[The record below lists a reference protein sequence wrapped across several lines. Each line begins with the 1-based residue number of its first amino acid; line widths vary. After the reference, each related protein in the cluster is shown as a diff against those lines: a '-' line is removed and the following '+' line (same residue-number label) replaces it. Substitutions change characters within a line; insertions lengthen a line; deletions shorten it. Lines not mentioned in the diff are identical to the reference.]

1 MNHSDV
7 KLYYYLIIT
16 FIYGRISLFNRKI
29 ILLIFVFASLVLI
42 SAVSAAENSQNQTA
56 GEDIQEDALK
66 SVSIVPTKLS
76 TTYGSGK
83 SFKVKVVD
91 TKTKKPAANVRLL
104 LKVFSGKKS
113 KKVSLTTDSGGV
125 AKYSA
130 SKLNVGKHKVIVN
143 VKDTKKISSI
153 SKTSKIIIKKAK
165 LKIFAP
171 KITNHYNV
179 NKQFKITVKNKEGN
193 IAMKGVKLLIKVFTG
208 KKYKKYSLKTNKNGV
223 VKINTKSL
231 NKGKHKVTVNVKES
245 SKVKKASA
253 KSKITTVENA
263 LYVKLKAN
271 GKTLSVKLANNKATN
286 ALVEKLKKGDVKI
299 RAREYGG
306 FEKVGDLGFS
316 LPTDDKYIS
325 TAPGDIVLYEG
336 DQVSIFYDSNSW
348 EYTKIG
354 KVQKVTSK
362 ELKNI
367 LGSGDVVLVF
377 SLK

>member
-1 MNHSDV
+1 MS
-7 KLYYYLIIT
+7 
-16 FIYGRISLFNRKI
+16 
-29 ILLIFVFASLVLI
+29 
-42 SAVSAAENSQNQTA
+42 
-56 GEDIQEDALK
+56 
-66 SVSIVPTKLS
+66 
-76 TTYGSGK
+76 
-83 SFKVKVVD
+83 
-91 TKTKKPAANVRLL
+91 
-104 LKVFSGKKS
+104 S
-113 KKVSLTTDSGGV
+113 KK
-125 AKYSA
+125 
-130 SKLNVGKHKVIVN
+130 
-143 VKDTKKISSI
+143 
-153 SKTSKIIIKKAK
+153 
-165 LKIFAP
+165 IFD
-171 KITNHYNV
+171 
-179 NKQFKITVKNKEGN
+179 
-193 IAMKGVKLLIKVFTG
+193 
-208 KKYKKYSLKTNKNGV
+208 KNGV

-253 KSKITTVENA
+253 KCKITTVGNA
-263 LYVKLKAN
+263 QYVKLKAK
-271 GKTLSVKLANNKATN
+271 GKTLNVKMANNKVTK

-325 TAPGDIVLYEG
+325 ASPGDIVLYGG